1 MQNST
6 ENNKIS
12 LEKMN
17 QAILEQTDY
26 LLAPFLRLEKNK
38 THARKQGSLVL
49 KLSSASSVPSI
60 SYPMFLPPLYAPF
73 CESVQIMTKSVVIML
88 F

>member
-26 LLAPFLRLEKNK
+26 LLAPFLRLEKTK
-38 THARKQGSLVL
+38 THARKQGN
-49 KLSSASSVPSI
+49 KDHW
-60 SYPMFLPPLYAPF
+60 F
-73 CESVQIMTKSVVIML
+73 
-88 F
+88 

>member
-26 LLAPFLRLEKNK
+26 LLAPFLRLEKNQDS
-38 THARKQGSLVL
+38 RKETRITGSEAF
-49 KLSSASSVPSI
+49 LS
-60 SYPMFLPPLYAPF
+60 
-73 CESVQIMTKSVVIML
+73 Q
-88 F
+88 